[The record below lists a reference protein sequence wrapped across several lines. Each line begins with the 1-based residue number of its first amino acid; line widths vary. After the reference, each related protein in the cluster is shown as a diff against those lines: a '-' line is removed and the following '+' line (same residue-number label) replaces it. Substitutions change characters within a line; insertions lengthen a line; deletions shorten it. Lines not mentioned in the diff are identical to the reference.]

1 MAMLLYKLMPG
12 YKAPKENV
20 IDHHSEL
27 KSAKSILIC
36 MPFGFNEF
44 QSALG
49 LLKSIVDKY
58 AKREIAIV
66 TSWSYRNWL
75 ENFRNQKIISI
86 SEEKINFLKLP
97 KKPLIKYLKSKNFE
111 VAIDLNP
118 GGTLFS
124 SILCAATGAKVRVG
138 FTGENSDRFF
148 NFQVKPISEDTSENQ
163 FDALLN
169 YIS

>member
-1 MAMLLYKLMPG
+1 MSLYKLMPG
-12 YKAPKENV
+12 YRAPQEDV
-20 IDHHSEL
+20 IDHLSEL

-36 MPFGFNEF
+36 LPFGFNEF
-44 QSALG
+44 QCALE
-49 LLKSIVDKY
+49 LLKSIAETY
-58 AKREIAIV
+58 SKREIAII

-75 ENFRNQKIISI
+75 DNFRNQKIITI
-86 SEEKINFLKLP
+86 AEDNINFLKLP

-138 FTGENSDRFF
+138 FTGEDSDRFF
-148 NFQVKPISEDTSENQ
+148 NFQVKPVSEDSVENQ
-163 FDALLN
+163 FDTLLG